1 MKSGTGHQSG
11 HTSPGHVCSA
21 HQRNFPDPA
30 LLCTPVPHVPPV
42 FTASASTL
50 LPSLQMH
57 CSIVRLGPLT
67 EPMEVPQNIPVPRV
81 QAGTG
86 PNWQIRLCY
95 WGLHANHIACMQG
108 MPSPAHHAPIHPH
121 CCISLCHDGILHDL
135 CAKGNLFCCH
145 LLVS

>member
-11 HTSPGHVCSA
+11 HTSTGHVCSA

-81 QAGTG
+81 QALA
-86 PNWQIRLCY
+86 QIGKFDYAIGVCTQII
-95 WGLHANHIACMQG
+95 LHACKECHRLLIMHPFILIVVF
-108 MPSPAHHAPIHPH
+108 PSAMMVFFMTCVPRAICSAAI
-121 CCISLCHDGILHDL
+121 
-135 CAKGNLFCCH
+135 F
-145 LLVS
+145 